1 MSLHARVALARGDL
15 RLDVTI
21 AVAAGEVVAVLGPN
35 GAGKT
40 SLLRA
45 LAGLVPLADGRVVLD
60 GRTLEDPA
68 ADVREPAARRAVGM
82 VFQDQVLFP
91 HLSVIDNVAF
101 GLRCRGAG
109 KVQSRSAAAAWLQR
123 VGLSAQAGHRPSALS
138 GGQAQ
143 RVALARALASGPDLL
158 LLDEPMAALDVE
170 ARQSVRREL
179 QAHLDAFGG
188 PCLLVTH
195 EPLEALALADRL
207 VILEGGTVVQDGP
220 AADVVR
226 RPRSDWVA
234 RLVGLNLYRGVAAG
248 HDITLPDGARLHS
261 ADTGEGDVFAVVH
274 PRAVALHVAPPS
286 GSPRNTWQGTVA
298 AIDLHRDHVRV
309 HVQGPLPIVAQITP
323 GALAELSLREGVAA
337 WVSVKATEVEL
348 FPR

>member
-1 MSLHARVALARGDL
+1 MSLDARVALVRGDL
-15 RLDVTI
+15 RLDVTV

-45 LAGLVPLADGRVVLD
+45 LAGLLPLADGRVVLD

-68 ADVREPAARRAVGM
+68 GNIREPAARRAVGM

-109 KVQSRSAAAAWLQR
+109 RVRSRAAAAAWLQR
-123 VGLSAQAGHRPSALS
+123 VGLSGQAGHRPSALS

-143 RVALARALASGPDLL
+143 RVALARALASAPDLL

-179 QAHLDAFGG
+179 QTHLDAFPG

-195 EPLEALALADRL
+195 EPLEAIALADRL

-220 AADVVR
+220 AADVAR

-234 RLVGLNLYRGVAAG
+234 RLVGLNLYRGVALG
-248 HDITLPDGARLHS
+248 HDITLPDGACLRS

-274 PRAVALHVAPPS
+274 PRAVALHVSPPS
-286 GSPRNTWQGTVA
+286 GSPRNTWRGRVA
-298 AIDLHRDHVRV
+298 AVDLHGDHVRV
-309 HVQGPLPIVAQITP
+309 HVEGPPSIVAQITP
-323 GALAELSLREGVAA
+323 ASLAELSLREGVAV
-337 WVSVKATEVEL
+337 WVSVKATEVDL